1 MESLL
6 LGGGGIRGMDLGE
19 NGSGEGTG
27 RSGGRENCRQD
38 IMYKK
43 REGEGRLER
52 GRRNVAH
59 LSPSTLSAQ

>member
-1 MESLL
+1 
-6 LGGGGIRGMDLGE
+6 MDLGE